1 MEKATANAFRI
12 LTLCVFMAMMGLG
25 IVSPILPNYASDMGA
40 TGVMIGLIYSSFS
53 ISRAVLQTPVGRLAD
68 THSKKRIIIIG
79 LAAYT
84 LTSILY
90 TFVTS
95 PHSLIAVRFVHGV
108 GSAMVMPVAMAYAI
122 LLTPKGQ
129 EGKYMGYMNTALF
142 SGFAAGP
149 LLGGYIYENYSI
161 NTVFNAMSTLVFTSL
176 ILTVLL
182 VPDEKSLGLRREK
195 PTVSFRK
202 ILTNRRLAGIFVYR
216 AVNALGR
223 GTIMGFLPLFAV
235 QTLGIS
241 GSVIGLILSMGIFAN
256 AVLQT
261 PMGILADRY
270 NRNLLLIAGGLISSV
285 GYFFIINS
293 RGPTELFA
301 IRLIV
306 SAGGALS
313 LPAITAIIA
322 EEGKELGIGST
333 VGVFNTAMSLGQIVG
348 PVFTGFL
355 LDGYGMGAV
364 FNFAG
369 VIGLVSV
376 GAFYL
381 ISHAGPR
388 PPE

>member
-1 MEKATANAFRI
+1 LEKTTVNAFRI
-12 LTLCVFMAMMGLG
+12 LILCVFMAMVGLG
-25 IVSPILPNYASDMGA
+25 IISPIIPNYASDMGA

-53 ISRAVLQTPVGRLAD
+53 LSRAVLQTPVGRFAD
-68 THSKKRIIIIG
+68 SYSKKRIIIIG
-79 LAAYT
+79 LAGYT
-84 LTSILY
+84 VTSILY
-90 TFVTS
+90 TVVTS
-95 PHSLIAVRFVHGV
+95 PESLIAVRFVHGV

-142 SGFAAGP
+142 AGYAAGP
-149 LLGGYIYENYSI
+149 LLGGYIYEKYSV
-161 NTVFNAMSTLVFTSL
+161 NTVFNAMSVLVFSSL
-176 ILTVLL
+176 ILTALF
-182 VPDEKSLGLRREK
+182 VPEERSLGLRKER
-195 PTVSFRK
+195 PQVSFRK
-202 ILTNRRLAGIFVYR
+202 ILTNRKLAGVFVYR

-241 GSVIGLILSMGIFAN
+241 GSVIGFILSMGIFAN

-270 NRNLLLIAGGLISSV
+270 NRNLLLIFGGLISSI
-285 GYFFIINS
+285 GYFFLIGS
-293 RGPTELFA
+293 RGSIDLFA
-301 IRLIV
+301 IRLII

-313 LPAITAIIA
+313 LPSITAIIA
-322 EEGKELGIGST
+322 EEGKELGAGST
-333 VGVFNTAMSLGQIVG
+333 VGVFNTAMSVGQIVG

-355 LDGYGMGAV
+355 LDIYGMGAV

-369 VIGLVSV
+369 AIGVISV

-381 ISHAGPR
+381 ISRAHTSM
-388 PPE
+388 

>member
-1 MEKATANAFRI
+1 LEKTTVNAFRI
-12 LTLCVFMAMMGLG
+12 LILCVFMAMVGLG
-25 IVSPILPNYASDMGA
+25 IISPIIPNYASDMGA

-53 ISRAVLQTPVGRLAD
+53 LSRAVLQTPVGRFAD
-68 THSKKRIIIIG
+68 SYSKKRIIIIG
-79 LAAYT
+79 LAGYT
-84 LTSILY
+84 VTSILY
-90 TFVTS
+90 TVVTS
-95 PHSLIAVRFVHGV
+95 PESLIAVRFVHGV

-142 SGFAAGP
+142 AGYAAGP
-149 LLGGYIYENYSI
+149 LLGGYIYEKYSV
-161 NTVFNAMSTLVFTSL
+161 NTVFNAMSVLVFSSL
-176 ILTVLL
+176 ILTALF
-182 VPDEKSLGLRREK
+182 VPEERSLGLRKER
-195 PTVSFRK
+195 PQVSFRK
-202 ILTNRRLAGIFVYR
+202 ILTNRKLAGVFVYR

-241 GSVIGLILSMGIFAN
+241 GSVIGFILSMGIFAN

-270 NRNLLLIAGGLISSV
+270 NRNLLLIFGGIISSI
-285 GYFFIINS
+285 GYFFLIGS
-293 RGPTELFA
+293 RGSIDLFA
-301 IRLIV
+301 IRLII

-313 LPAITAIIA
+313 LPSITAIIA
-322 EEGKELGIGST
+322 EEGKELGAGST
-333 VGVFNTAMSLGQIVG
+333 VGVFNTAMSVGQIVG

-355 LDGYGMGAV
+355 LDIYGMGAV

-369 VIGLVSV
+369 AIGVISV

-381 ISHAGPR
+381 ISRAHTSM
-388 PPE
+388 

>member
-1 MEKATANAFRI
+1 MEKDTANAFRI
-12 LTLCVFMAMMGLG
+12 LLLCVFMAMMGLG
-25 IVSPILPNYASDMGA
+25 IVSPILPNYASDLGA
-40 TGVMIGLIYSSFS
+40 TGVMIGLIYSAFS
-53 ISRAVLQTPVGRLAD
+53 ISRAVLQTPVGRFAD
-68 THSKKRIIIIG
+68 SYSKKRIIIIG

-84 LTSILY
+84 VTSVLY
-90 TFVTS
+90 TFVSS
-95 PHSLIAVRFVHGV
+95 PESLIAVRFVHGV

-149 LLGGYIYENYSI
+149 LLGGYIYENFSI
-161 NTVFNAMSTLVFTSL
+161 NTVFNAMSVLVFSSL
-176 ILTVLL
+176 VLTALF
-182 VPDEKSLGLRREK
+182 VPEEGSLGLRRER
-195 PTVSFRK
+195 PSVSFRK

-261 PMGILADRY
+261 PMGIIADRY
-270 NRNLLLIAGGLISSV
+270 NRNLLLIVGGLISSV
-285 GYFFIINS
+285 GYFFMIGS
-293 RGPTELFA
+293 RSSVDLFA
-301 IRLIV
+301 IRLVV

-313 LPAITAIIA
+313 LPAITAMIA
-322 EEGKELGIGST
+322 EEGKELGVGST

-355 LDGYGMGAV
+355 LDSYGMGAV

-369 VIGLVSV
+369 VIGVVSV

-381 ISHAGPR
+381 ISHAGAR
-388 PPE
+388 PPG

>member
-1 MEKATANAFRI
+1 MPSGFYFS
-12 LTLCVFMAMMGLG
+12 VFMAMMGLG

-40 TGVMIGLIYSSFS
+40 TGVMIGLIYSAFS
-53 ISRAVLQTPVGRLAD
+53 VSRAVLQTPVGRFAD
-68 THSKKRIIIIG
+68 SYSKKRIIIVG

-84 LTSILY
+84 VTSVLY
-90 TFVTS
+90 TFVSS
-95 PHSLIAVRFVHGV
+95 PESFIAVRFVHGV

-122 LLTPKGQ
+122 LLTPEGQ

-149 LLGGYIYENYSI
+149 LLGGYIYENFSI
-161 NTVFNAMSTLVFTSL
+161 DTVFNAMSVLVFSSL
-176 ILTVLL
+176 VLTVLF
-182 VPDEKSLGLRREK
+182 VPEEGSLGLRRER
-195 PTVSFRK
+195 PSVSFMK
-202 ILTNRRLAGIFVYR
+202 ILTNRKLAGIFVYR

-241 GSVIGLILSMGIFAN
+241 GSVVGLILSMGIFAN

-261 PMGILADRY
+261 PMGIMADRY
-270 NRNLLLIAGGLISSV
+270 NRNALLIVGGLVSSV
-285 GYFFIINS
+285 GYFFMIGS
-293 RGPTELFA
+293 RSSTDLFA
-301 IRLIV
+301 IRLVV

-322 EEGKELGIGST
+322 EEGKELGVGST

-355 LDGYGMGAV
+355 LDSYGMGAV

-369 VIGLVSV
+369 VIGVVSV

-381 ISHAGPR
+381 ISRAGAR
-388 PPE
+388 PPG